1 MGSHQDEDAGGQLD
15 AAVGIYW
22 LSAPPLVGNALGSP
36 VGYTGN
42 LKVVVKLWSLRVVVV
57 VVVAARLWPGVQ
69 NCRLRMTLHACSCT
83 SSLGCKNAASSSSAS
98 HKVSM
103 NSALC
108 SEKVSVLPCTAVH
121 HGCAQPLCST
131 SSCSSSSYSTRLTA
145 RTAAWSGV
153 LTGVVHAG
161 QQQL

>member
-57 VVVAARLWPGVQ
+57 VVVV
-69 NCRLRMTLHACSCT
+69 
-83 SSLGCKNAASSSSAS
+83 
-98 HKVSM
+98 
-103 NSALC
+103 
-108 SEKVSVLPCTAVH
+108 
-121 HGCAQPLCST
+121 
-131 SSCSSSSYSTRLTA
+131 
-145 RTAAWSGV
+145 
-153 LTGVVHAG
+153 GVVGVVFAVVVFAVVTRCG
-161 QQQL
+161 SSNATKEKRWEALYCRAQKRSLPPLG